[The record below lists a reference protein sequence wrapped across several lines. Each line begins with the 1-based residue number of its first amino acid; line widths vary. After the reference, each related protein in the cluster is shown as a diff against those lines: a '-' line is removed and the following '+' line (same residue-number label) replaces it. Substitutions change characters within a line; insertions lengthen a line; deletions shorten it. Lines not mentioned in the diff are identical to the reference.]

1 VYFVA
6 LDDTDNIDT
15 QGTGQ
20 LARALAGTL
29 AAEYR
34 VVGVTRHQLLV
45 HPDVPY
51 TKNNSA
57 NVVALDEDDIELDS
71 LADRVTEFVRPKCAD
86 GSDPGLCIAAASQV
100 DGLTF
105 GRTCQTE
112 VVDVERALALA
123 AQHNVYL
130 RSLGGEPCGI
140 IGAFAGACLAASG
153 NDGRFVQIGRAREL
167 TGTVSVDVIIEAGV
181 SDVRTEDGESVRKGV
196 VETGDKL
203 RPALRDGK
211 AVLFVKPCSEDRW
224 EALKL

>member
-1 VYFVA
+1 MYFVA
-6 LDDTDNIDT
+6 LDDTDYVDT
-15 QGTGQ
+15 PGTGQ
-20 LARALAGTL
+20 LARALAGSL
-29 AAEYR
+29 ASEHR
-34 VVGVTRHQLLV
+34 ILGVTRHQLLV

-57 NVVALDEDDIELDS
+57 NVVILLDDTVEVMR
-71 LADRVTEFVRPKCAD
+71 LAEQVTGFVLPRCAF
-86 GSDPGLCIAAASQV
+86 GSDPGLCIAELSEV
-100 DGLTF
+100 RDVEF

-112 VVDVERALALA
+112 VVDVETARSLAV
-123 AQHNVYL
+123 QHNVYL

-140 IGAFAGACLAASG
+140 IGAFAGACLAGSG
-153 NDGRFVQIGRAREL
+153 NDGRFVAIGRVREI

-181 SDVRTEDGESVRKGV
+181 SDVRTEDGESVRQGV

-211 AVLFVKPCSEDRW
+211 AVLFVKPRSESVW